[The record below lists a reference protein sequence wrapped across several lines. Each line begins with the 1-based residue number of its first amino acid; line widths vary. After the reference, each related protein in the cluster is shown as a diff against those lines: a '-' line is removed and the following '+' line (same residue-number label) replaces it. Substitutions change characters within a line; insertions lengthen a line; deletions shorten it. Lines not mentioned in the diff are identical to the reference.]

1 MLCHAVQQFAEADM
15 KSKRATL
22 LSGNTRSRLF
32 LTLGLAV
39 VLPALT
45 LIYVNFEH
53 VKSIQ
58 RDKKVEGLIHRD
70 FQYILSVTEKKLR
83 DKTTTL
89 IEQARDGFPN
99 DTDTDADK
107 RKKLK
112 AMLAQ
117 APWFSY
123 VFVYDVDKGENNL
136 ILETQ
141 PKVSDAEREH
151 VAGMYNGWFGM
162 EGRQMVDL
170 TNKKT
175 RRLFWYSGE
184 TETASGPTYATTAFF
199 TFPQLAKDR
208 PVLGG
213 ASLDT
218 AYLKENFLPGLLDE
232 TISTKLS
239 DKQEGSVASML
250 HELTPEDVDDTHPD
264 KRLTMM
270 VFLAD
275 AGSGRGYRPF
285 STSATWG
292 SGKPEVSQ
300 NLDDPFRGLTLGIKF
315 QGTTAEAISRRWV
328 FQSFL
333 ILGVLSVLMIGG
345 LVLTYRSVNK
355 QVALARLKSDFVSN
369 VSHELRTPLALIRL
383 YAETLELGRITTN
396 EKKHEYYS
404 IIRKESE
411 RLTALINNI
420 LDFSRIEAGRK
431 EYDFR
436 ETDIAELVRNTLDSY
451 RFQIEQQGF
460 VLEERIEPGIP
471 KVRVD
476 REAIA
481 RALVNL
487 VNNALK
493 YSDSE
498 KFLGVKLY
506 REQSVLK
513 LEVSDRGIG
522 IERNEQARIF
532 EKFYRTCDPLVH
544 NTKGSGLGLSL
555 VRHITHAHGG
565 QVEVESTPGRGSK
578 FTLSLPLAGA
588 TQTATAGTTGAA

>member
-1 MLCHAVQQFAEADM
+1 MR
-15 KSKRATL
+15 SKRARL
-22 LSGNTRSRLF
+22 FGGNTRSRLV

-45 LIYVNFEH
+45 LIYVNYRH

-58 RDKKVEGLIHRD
+58 RDKKVEALIHRD
-70 FQYILSVTEKKLR
+70 FQYVLSITEKRLR
-83 DKTTTL
+83 QKAVAFIDD
-89 IEQARDGFPN
+89 ARNSYPTSSDGE
-99 DTDTDADK
+99 ADK
-107 RKKLK
+107 RQKLNALLAANPLFSHAFFYDAAQGDK
-112 AMLAQ
+112 ALVVQSQTCMT
-117 APWFSY
+117 
-123 VFVYDVDKGENNL
+123 DKEH
-136 ILETQ
+136 
-141 PKVSDAEREH
+141 ERL
-151 VAGMYNGWFGM
+151 VKNYTDWFGM
-162 EGRQMVDL
+162 EGRDMVKSINRKTKRL
-170 TNKKT
+170 T
-175 RRLFWYSGE
+175 WYSYVSDS
-184 TETASGPTYATTAFF
+184 TNGPTYSTTALFTLPSSAPDQVVFGGIGFDTNQLKQIFF
-199 TFPQLAKDR
+199 PAVIDE
-208 PVLGG
+208 VL
-213 ASLDT
+213 S
-218 AYLKENFLPGLLDE
+218 K
-232 TISTKLS
+232 KLT
-239 DKQEGSVASML
+239 DKQDASVAEML
-250 HELTPEDVDDTHPD
+250 HELTPAELEAGGPPD
-264 KRLTMM
+264 ERLAMN
-270 VFLAD
+270 VYLAD
-275 AGSGRGYRPF
+275 MGTSEDYRPF
-285 STSATWG
+285 MTSATWG
-292 SGKPEVSQ
+292 TGEPEVSH
-300 NLDDPFRGLTLGIKF
+300 NLDDPFKGLALGIKF
-315 QGTTAEAISRRWV
+315 QGTTAEAIGRRWV
-328 FQSFL
+328 TQSFM

-396 EKKHEYYS
+396 EKKNEYYS

-431 EYDFR
+431 EYDFK

-460 VLEERIEPGIP
+460 ALEEQIEPNIP

-493 YSDSE
+493 YSDHE

-513 LEVSDRGIG
+513 LEVIDRGIG
-522 IERNEQARIF
+522 IERNEQSRIF

-555 VRHITHAHGG
+555 VRHITEAHGG
-565 QVEVESTPGRGSK
+565 DVEVESTPGHGSK
-578 FTLSLPLAGA
+578 FTLKLPIAGA
-588 TQTATAGTTGAA
+588 TQSSMAGMTGKTSTARAT

>member
-1 MLCHAVQQFAEADM
+1 M
-15 KSKRATL
+15 KSKRDRL
-22 LSGNTRSRLF
+22 LSGNTRTRLF

-45 LIYVNFEH
+45 LIYVNFHH

-58 RDKKVEGLIHRD
+58 RDKKVEALIHRD
-70 FQYILSVTEKKLR
+70 FQYILSISEKKINQKTNALVDQAKDLFPH
-83 DKTTTL
+83 DKDS
-89 IEQARDGFPN
+89 E
-99 DTDTDADK
+99 ADK
-107 RKKLK
+107 RKKLD
-112 AMLAQ
+112 ALLAQ
-117 APWFSY
+117 APWFSHA
-123 VFVYDVDKGENNL
+123 FIYDADKGDKGL
-136 ILETQ
+136 IFTSQ
-141 PKVSDAEREH
+141 PKVKEAERERLSK
-151 VAGMYNGWFGM
+151 MYGGWFGM
-162 EGRQMVDL
+162 EGREMAGGI
-170 TNKKT
+170 NRKT
-175 RRLFWYSGE
+175 KRLLWYSGE
-184 TETASGPTYATTAFF
+184 SETAEGPTYSTSAFF
-199 TFPQLAKDR
+199 TFPYLPKSR
-208 PVLGG
+208 PVIGG
-213 ASLDT
+213 LSLDT
-218 AYLKENFLPGLLDE
+218 HYLKKTFFPEILDE
-232 TISTKLS
+232 VISQKLS
-239 DKQEGSVASML
+239 DKQDPSVAAML
-250 HELTPEDVDDTHPD
+250 HELKPPAPD
-264 KRLTMM
+264 QGSPDERLAMM
-270 VFLAD
+270 VYLAD
-275 AGSGRGYRPF
+275 GGTGRGYREFAASPG
-285 STSATWG
+285 WG
-292 SGKPEVSQ
+292 TGKPEVSH
-300 NLDDPFRGLTLGIKF
+300 NLDEPFRGLSLGIKF
-315 QGTTAEAISRRWV
+315 QGTTAEAIGQRWV

-383 YAETLELGRITTN
+383 YAETLELGRITTG

-460 VLEERIEPGIP
+460 ALEEQIEPGIP
-471 KVRVD
+471 RVRVD

-506 REQSVLK
+506 REKSVLK

-522 IERNEQARIF
+522 IERNEQSRIF

-565 QVEVESTPGRGSK
+565 EVEVESIPGRGSK
-578 FTLSLPLAGA
+578 FTLSLPLTGPAQA
-588 TQTATAGTTGAA
+588 AAAGTTGTA